1 MANSFD
7 VNIVSTEI
15 GALSN
20 ANRVIAYLP
29 AEGGGITVLAA
40 HASMAAAATSSL
52 YLVDMG
58 TAGTAIS
65 GTIGSFGGTFAANTP
80 RAATISTAFVD
91 GGHYIGVREDN
102 VGAANAVTNVS
113 FAYVMGRG

>member
-1 MANSFD
+1 MASQFD

-29 AEGGGITVLAA
+29 LSGGGITVVGA
-40 HASMAAAATSSL
+40 HAAMAGAATTSL

-58 TAGTAIS
+58 TAGTSIE
-65 GTIGSFGGTFAANTP
+65 GTVASFGGTFAANTP
-80 RAATISTAFVD
+80 RSGSLVTAFVD
-91 GGHYIGVREDN
+91 AGHYIGVKEAN

-113 FAYVMGRG
+113 FAYVMGK

>member
-1 MANSFD
+1 MASQMD
-7 VNIVSTEI
+7 VKIVSTEI

-29 AEGGGITVLAA
+29 AAGGGITVLGA
-40 HASMAAAATSSL
+40 HAAMAAAATTGL

-58 TAGTAIS
+58 TAGTSIA
-65 GTIGSFGGTFAANTP
+65 GTIASFGGTFAVNTP
-80 RAATISTAFVD
+80 RAGSLVTAFVD
-91 GGHYIGVREDN
+91 AGHYIGVKEDN

-113 FAYVMGRG
+113 FAYVMGK

>member
-1 MANSFD
+1 MASQMD
-7 VNIVSTEI
+7 VHIVSTEI

-29 AEGGGITVLAA
+29 ASGGGITVLSAI
-40 HASMAAAATSSL
+40 ASMGGAATTGL

-58 TAGTAIS
+58 TAGTSIA
-65 GTIGSFGGTFAANTP
+65 GTIASFGGTFAANTP
-80 RAATISTAFVD
+80 RSGTLVTAFVD
-91 GGHYIGVREDN
+91 DGRYIGVKEDN

-113 FAYVMGRG
+113 FAYVTGK

>member
-1 MANSFD
+1 MASNFD
-7 VNIVSTEI
+7 VHIVSTEI

-29 AEGGGITVLAA
+29 ADGGGVTVLAA
-40 HASMAAAATSSL
+40 HAAMAAAATTSL

-58 TAGTAIS
+58 AAGTAIA
-65 GTIGSFGGTFAANTP
+65 GTIASFGGTFAANTP
-80 RAATISTAFVD
+80 RAGSLVTAFVE
-91 GGHYIGVREDN
+91 GGRYIGVKEDN

-113 FAYVMGRG
+113 FAYVVGK